1 MHHETIENLADSLL
15 GHMGK
20 DRGKARCALLFAANT
35 TGKTRLAQHL
45 KDRDSEGVM
54 LYNAFVEDIFIWDN
68 ERMVLKMNLE
78 SELLNTIV
86 TQGLDG
92 AIINNFQNFTHDK
105 IEPTIDFT
113 NGEIRFGIHKGDD
126 ASSEGIKISRAEE
139 SIFVWCVYY
148 SVLSE
153 AIDTL
158 SDSAEL
164 RSTTDYD
171 GLTLAVIDDPVS
183 SMDDVRIVTVAIALA
198 DLVKRAANLNLKFLI
213 TTHHA
218 LFFNVLYN
226 SLSRSK
232 EVNNKSF
239 VLRRGSDA
247 GWLLNDQ
254 SKDSPF
260 SYHLGIIR
268 DIKSAI
274 SENSVERIHFNQ
286 FRALLEKTANFL
298 GYTGGWSALLT
309 GSHAKMLTNVLNLYS
324 HDRFSEIDS
333 SDVYEEYKEALNVEF
348 HEFLKTF
355 RWGTAA

>member
-1 MHHETIENLADSLL
+1 MTHKTIENLADSLTEP
-15 GHMGK
+15 MGK
-20 DRGKARCALLFAANT
+20 AGDKAHCALVFAPNT

-45 KDRDSEGVM
+45 KDRDPEGVM
-54 LYNAFVEDIFIWDN
+54 LYNAFVEDIFTWDN
-68 ERMVLKMNLE
+68 ERVVLKMNLE
-78 SELLNTIV
+78 SELLKTIE

-92 AIINNFQNFTHDK
+92 AIIKNFQHFTHDK
-105 IEPTIDFT
+105 IEPMLDFA

-126 ASSEGIKISRAEE
+126 ASADGVKISRAEE

-148 SVLSE
+148 SVLNE
-153 AIDTL
+153 TIDTL
-158 SDSAEL
+158 GDSADL
-164 RSTTDYD
+164 RLTTNYD

-198 DLVKRAANLNLKFLI
+198 DLIKSAANLDLQFLI

-232 EVNNKSF
+232 EVSNKSF
-239 VLRRGSDA
+239 ILRRGSEA
-247 GWLLNDQ
+247 GWLLDKQ
-254 SKDSPF
+254 LKDSPF
-260 SYHLGIIR
+260 SYHLGIIK
-268 DIKSAI
+268 DIESAI
-274 SENSVERIHFNQ
+274 SENSVQRIHFNQ

-309 GSHAKMLTNVLNLYS
+309 GPHKVMLTNLLNLYS
-324 HDRFSEIDS
+324 HDRFSDVDS
-333 SDVYEEYKEALNVEF
+333 FDVSEEYKDALNVEF

-355 RWGTAA
+355 KWGTAA